1 MALGKFKEALKDLR
15 IVSKR
20 APSDKDAKAKLD
32 ECAKIV
38 RRIEFEKA
46 IEVSYFFSEVRDEIF
61 GILTDFCTFSI
72 TTKSAVLQKVWILM
86 QFVSCILHDR
96 KSE

>member
-20 APSDKDAKAKLD
+20 APQDKDAKAKLD

-38 RRIEFEKA
+38 KRIEFEKA
-46 IEVSYFFSEVRDEIF
+46 IEVSMLKECSRKNQ
-61 GILTDFCTFSI
+61 T
-72 TTKSAVLQKVWILM
+72 LM
-86 QFVSCILHDR
+86 VPFKHNETRRSVADSLDVNAIGKDVDR
-96 KSE
+96 Y

>member
-20 APSDKDAKAKLD
+20 APGDKDAKAKFD

-38 RRIEFEKA
+38 KRIEFEKA
-46 IEVSYFFSEVRDEIF
+46 IEHDEKKRSVVESLDIDAIGNKVNTAFNNPLLNAFF
-61 GILTDFCTFSI
+61 
-72 TTKSAVLQKVWILM
+72 
-86 QFVSCILHDR
+86 
-96 KSE
+96 

>member
-1 MALGKFKEALKDLR
+1 MALGKFKEALKDFR

-46 IEVSYFFSEVRDEIF
+46 IEVSVVLSGLIF
-61 GILTDFCTFSI
+61 CMTHTC
-72 TTKSAVLQKVWILM
+72 
-86 QFVSCILHDR
+86 CIYIHTAR
-96 KSE
+96 

>member
-1 MALGKFKEALKDLR
+1 MALGKFKEALKDFR

-46 IEVSYFFSEVRDEIF
+46 IEVRKRYGTNAVDSVWL
-61 GILTDFCTFSI
+61 IL
-72 TTKSAVLQKVWILM
+72 VVVQ
-86 QFVSCILHDR
+86 HDDKKR
-96 KSE
+96 SVADSLDVEAISK

>member
-1 MALGKFKEALKDLR
+1 MALGNFKEALKDLR

-20 APSDKDAKAKLD
+20 APGDKDAKAKFD

-46 IEVSYFFSEVRDEIF
+46 IEVYIYIYIYTTLDICIR
-61 GILTDFCTFSI
+61 LTMI
-72 TTKSAVLQKVWILM
+72 I
-86 QFVSCILHDR
+86 
-96 KSE
+96 

>member
-20 APSDKDAKAKLD
+20 APSDKDAKAKFD

-46 IEVSYFFSEVRDEIF
+46 IEVFLHFYE
-61 GILTDFCTFSI
+61 
-72 TTKSAVLQKVWILM
+72 AV
-86 QFVSCILHDR
+86 
-96 KSE
+96 